1 MRTMSLP
8 ELPNEPVKR
17 KAEMN
22 AFPRRRHRLFNRRE
36 RKEHKEWTAP
46 SSLRSL
52 RLNKLRT
59 QLVLLVAGM
68 ALASLP
74 AAAQM
79 PKVSTVIHSQALHAG
94 KINPMLFGNFIELLD
109 DVAPGMWAELLNDR
123 SFVGIIPSANWCYYD
138 GSLDICDR
146 PWDTNATWTLDTG
159 DPFNGARS
167 ARLTA
172 GPQPASLT
180 QSGLAARKGMG
191 YRFSGYLRSD
201 PGVKAA
207 VLLKCLLPTGEWMT
221 LARAEL
227 PAFSPQWKKCALE
240 MTSAGETD
248 RAVFELRVEG
258 QGRLWADK
266 LSLMPKDNL
275 NGWRPDVVESV
286 KEVRPAVIRWGGS
299 SVDPGHYRWKN
310 GIGDRD
316 LRAPWRNENWGRIDP
331 NDVGLDEFCQFCQLA
346 GVEPLICVSFAD
358 GPQSAADL
366 VEYCNGDAASAW
378 GARRAANGH
387 PAPYQVK
394 YWQIGNEINPNNQK
408 YLDQFPAFIELMKK
422 ADPGARIMASFPGQK
437 LLDRVGKDIA
447 YVCPHHYTP
456 DLAECDRDFHHLA
469 EMLDHTPGCAQL
481 KLGVTE
487 WNIDAGSWGLGRAKQ
502 ATLEAALM
510 NARYLHLLMR
520 HSDRVEMACRSN
532 LANSYCGAI
541 IETAASGSGVLKRAS
556 YYVMY
561 LYSHHAKP
569 LPLWLEQF
577 NDRLD
582 LAACASEDRKSVALF
597 AVNARPEPVEFS
609 AAFNGFAGAV
619 RLVKAEAVCDPL
631 DAGQPDV
638 MNHWNA
644 PERVSIVP
652 LAPAS
657 GKLVLPGLSATA
669 IEFERE

>member
-1 MRTMSLP
+1 MKQPLA
-8 ELPNEPVKR
+8 L
-17 KAEMN
+17 A
-22 AFPRRRHRLFNRRE
+22 
-36 RKEHKEWTAP
+36 
-46 SSLRSL
+46 
-52 RLNKLRT
+52 
-59 QLVLLVAGM
+59 LLAAGM
-68 ALASLP
+68 ALPSGQ

-79 PKVSTVIHSQALHAG
+79 PKVNTIIHAQARHAG

-123 SFVGIIPSANWCYYD
+123 SFEGIIPSANWCYFD

-146 PWDTNATWTLDTG
+146 PWDPNPTWTRDPEN
-159 DPFNGARS
+159 PFNGARS

-172 GPQPASLT
+172 GPEPASLT

-191 YRFSGYLRSD
+191 YRFSGFLRSD
-201 PGVKAA
+201 SGVKAA

-227 PAFSPQWKKCALE
+227 PALSAEWKKCAVE
-240 MTSAGETD
+240 MTSLGETD
-248 RAVFELRVEG
+248 RAVFELRAEG

-266 LSLMPKDNL
+266 VSLMAKDNL
-275 NGWRPDVVESV
+275 KGWRPDVVAVV

-316 LRAPWRNENWGRIDP
+316 RRVPWRNENWGRMDP
-331 NDVGLDEFCQFCQLA
+331 NDVGLDEFCQFCELT

-366 VEYCNGDAASAW
+366 VEYCNGDAASTW
-378 GARRAANGH
+378 GAQRAANGR
-387 PAPYQVK
+387 PAPYRVK
-394 YWQIGNEINPNNQK
+394 YWQIGNEINPDNPK
-408 YLDQFPAFIELMKK
+408 YLDQFPVFIELMKK
-422 ADPGARIMASFPGQK
+422 ADAGARIMTSFPGQK
-437 LLDRVGKDIA
+437 LLDRVGRDIA
-447 YVCPHHYTP
+447 LVCPHHYTA
-456 DLAECDRDFHHLA
+456 DLGECERDFLHIA
-469 EMLDHTPGCAQL
+469 EMLDHTPGCGQL

-541 IETAASGSGVLKRAS
+541 IETAASGSGVLRRGS

-569 LPLWLEQF
+569 VALWLEEF
-577 NDRLD
+577 SDRLD
-582 LAACASEDRKSVALF
+582 LVACGSEDRKSVVLF
-597 AVNARPEPVEFS
+597 AVNARPGPVEFS
-609 AAFNGFAGAV
+609 AAFNGFGGAV
-619 RLVKAEAVCDPL
+619 RPVKAEAVCDPL
-631 DAGQPDV
+631 NAGQPDV
-638 MNHWNA
+638 MNHWNI
-644 PERVSIVP
+644 PERVGIVP
-652 LAPAS
+652 LSPAPD
-657 GKLVLPGLSATA
+657 KLVLPGLSATA
-669 IEFERE
+669 IEFETE

>member
-1 MRTMSLP
+1 MRIRL
-8 ELPNEPVKR
+8 
-17 KAEMN
+17 
-22 AFPRRRHRLFNRRE
+22 RR
-36 RKEHKEWTAP
+36 
-46 SSLRSL
+46 S
-52 RLNKLRT
+52 
-59 QLVLLVAGM
+59 LVLLAAGM
-68 ALASLP
+68 ALASFSAP
-74 AAAQM
+74 AQM

-94 KINPMLFGNFIELLD
+94 KVNPMLFGNFIELLD

-123 SFVGIIPSANWCYYD
+123 SFEGIIPPAKWCYFD

-146 PWDTNATWTLDTG
+146 PWDTNSTWTLDLEN
-159 DPFNGARS
+159 PFNGLRS

-180 QSGLAARKGMG
+180 QSGLAARKGMD

-201 PGVKAA
+201 PGVKAS

-221 LARAEL
+221 LASAEL
-227 PAFSPQWKKCALE
+227 PALSQQWEKRSVE

-248 RAVFELRVEG
+248 RAVFELRVQG

-275 NGWRPDVVESV
+275 NGWRRDVVEAV

-310 GIGDRD
+310 GVGDRD
-316 LRAPWRNENWGRIDP
+316 VRTPWRNENWGRLDP
-331 NDVGLDEFCQFCQLA
+331 NDVGIDEFCQFCELT

-358 GPQSAADL
+358 GPQNAADL
-366 VEYCNGDAASAW
+366 VEYCNGDARSDW
-378 GARRAANGH
+378 GAKRAANGH
-387 PAPYQVK
+387 PAPYRVT
-394 YWQIGNEINPNNQK
+394 YWQIGNEIDPNDQK

-422 ADPGARIMASFPGQK
+422 ADAGARIMASFPGQK

-456 DLAECDRDFHHLA
+456 DLGECERDFQHIA
-469 EMLDHTPGCAQL
+469 RMLDQTPGCAQI

-502 ATLEAALM
+502 ATLDAALM

-520 HSDRVEMACRSN
+520 HSDRVDIACRSN

-541 IETAASGSGVLKRAS
+541 IETAPSGSGVLKRGS
-556 YYVMY
+556 YYVMH

-569 LPLWLEQF
+569 VPLRLDCSD
-577 NDRLD
+577 DRLD
-582 LAACASEDRKSVALF
+582 LVACGSEDRKSGVLF
-597 AVNARPEPVEFS
+597 AVNPRPEPVELS
-609 AAFNGFAGAV
+609 ARFDGFGGAV
-619 RLVKAEAVCDPL
+619 RPARAEAVCDPL
-631 DAGQPDV
+631 NAGQRDV
-638 MNHWNA
+638 INHWNA
-644 PERVSIVP
+644 PERISILPLPSVSD
-652 LAPAS
+652 
-657 GKLVLPGLSATA
+657 KLVLPALSATA

>member
-1 MRTMSLP
+1 MKQPLA
-8 ELPNEPVKR
+8 L
-17 KAEMN
+17 A
-22 AFPRRRHRLFNRRE
+22 
-36 RKEHKEWTAP
+36 
-46 SSLRSL
+46 
-52 RLNKLRT
+52 
-59 QLVLLVAGM
+59 LLAAGM
-68 ALASLP
+68 ALP
-74 AAAQM
+74 PGQAAAQM
-79 PKVSTVIHSQALHAG
+79 PKVNTIIHSQARHAG

-123 SFVGIIPSANWCYYD
+123 SFEGIIPSANWCYFD

-146 PWDTNATWTLDTG
+146 PWDPNPTWTRDPEN
-159 DPFNGARS
+159 PFNGARS

-180 QSGLAARKGMG
+180 QSGLAARKGVG

-201 PGVKAA
+201 SGVKAA

-221 LARAEL
+221 LARVEL
-227 PAFSPQWKKCALE
+227 PPLSAEWNQCAVE
-240 MTSAGETD
+240 MTSGGETD

-266 LSLMPKDNL
+266 VSLMAKDNL
-275 NGWRPDVVESV
+275 KGWRPDVVEAV

-316 LRAPWRNENWGRIDP
+316 RRVPWRNENWGRMDP
-331 NDVGLDEFCQFCQLA
+331 NDVGLDEFCQFCELT

-366 VEYCNGDAASAW
+366 VEYCNGDTASTW

-387 PAPYQVK
+387 SAPYRVK
-394 YWQIGNEINPNNQK
+394 YWQIGNEINPDNPK
-408 YLDQFPAFIELMKK
+408 YLDQFPAFIDLMKK
-422 ADPGARIMASFPGQK
+422 ADAGARIMTSFPGQK
-437 LLDRVGKDIA
+437 LLDRVGRDIA

-456 DLAECDRDFHHLA
+456 DLAECERDFLHIA

-541 IETAASGSGVLKRAS
+541 IETAASGSGVLKRGS

-569 LPLWLEQF
+569 VPLWLEQF
-577 NDRLD
+577 SDRLD
-582 LAACASEDRKSVALF
+582 LLACGSEDRKSVVLF
-597 AVNARPEPVEFS
+597 AVNARPGPVEFS
-609 AAFNGFAGAV
+609 AAFNGFGRAV
-619 RLVKAEAVCDPL
+619 RPVKAEAVCDPL
-631 DAGQPDV
+631 MAGQPDV

-644 PERVSIVP
+644 PERVTLVP
-652 LAPAS
+652 LSPAPD
-657 GKLVLPGLSATA
+657 KLVLPGLSATA
-669 IEFERE
+669 IEFESE